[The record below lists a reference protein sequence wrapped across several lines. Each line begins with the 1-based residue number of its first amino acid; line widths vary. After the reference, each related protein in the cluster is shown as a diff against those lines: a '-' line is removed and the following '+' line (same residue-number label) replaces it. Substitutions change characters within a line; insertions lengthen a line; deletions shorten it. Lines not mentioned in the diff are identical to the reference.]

1 MGLLLLLFIVLP
13 AVELG
18 ILMKL
23 GQIVGLGP
31 TIGLI
36 VLTGIVG
43 ASLARSQGLAVFAK
57 LQAEIQGGRLP
68 ADSMLDGL
76 MILVA
81 GALLVTPGV
90 LTDLFGF
97 LCLLPAF
104 RALVK
109 REIGR
114 RIERAVEEQRLQ
126 VHVSGFDETFQGFDD
141 RGPEMIDI
149 TDAARRVDRPHDQ
162 TEH

>member
-36 VLTGIVG
+36 VLTGLVG

-90 LTDLFGF
+90 LTDIFGF
-97 LCLLPAF
+97 LCLVPAF

-114 RIERAVEEQRLQ
+114 RIERAVEEQRLE
-126 VHVSGFDETFQGFDD
+126 VHVSGFDETFQVFDD

-149 TDAARRVDRPHDQ
+149 TDAARRVDRPHDR
-162 TEH
+162 TED